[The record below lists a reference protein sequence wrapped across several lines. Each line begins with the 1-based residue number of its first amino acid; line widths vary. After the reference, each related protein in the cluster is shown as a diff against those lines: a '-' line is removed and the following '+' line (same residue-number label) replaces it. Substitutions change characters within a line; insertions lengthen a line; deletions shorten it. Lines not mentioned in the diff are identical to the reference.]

1 MEILSILLK
10 LMPFTHK
17 YQDGTV
23 GWAFFDLNFG
33 DVIVTSVEVCLI
45 GIFGIFLWL
54 LISSYLK
61 DKKNIKFLN
70 EQLIILQ
77 QNKFSNY
84 NDFLNELKSK
94 SPKLSAIWREFD
106 ESLIKQDGRYE
117 NSLDADYFFN
127 EKSLISVAGSKLYS
141 AIPGILLGIGLLGT
155 FFALYVALIELNLDG
170 DELKNSIKVFIGM
183 VGIKFTASVWG
194 VFLSVVFT
202 LFEKGCENSLVK
214 KVYKLQD
221 KIDEIFKR
229 QTAEQNL
236 AKIAIQSQDQTMAL
250 NSLAE
255 TLTQKISE
263 QFNPMLSQINQNL
276 VQMPIQISNAIGE
289 SLASPLSEISEHTKN
304 IVSSQSDN
312 LESIVHDFVD
322 KLDQTTGNQIDGV
335 QNMMTQTTNEL
346 TNLVSTI
353 KDISQEQN
361 EKMFAREVEIQKLFT
376 LATDS
381 FENQVDSINKTVNML
396 DEKHNEIFDKHIA
409 FANKL
414 ENITLKV
421 LSEITKKAKETKEI
435 IDISSQKLS
444 AVPSML
450 DKFENSSDTLEKF
463 AITTNEATKIFKESV
478 KDLELSQENIKDQIE
493 ELSLQATMTNHI
505 ATSTK
510 EITNSSEN
518 TAKTLQETY
527 KNLINEN
534 SDNVDKLGESMSKW
548 LSDYDRQVQ
557 STMQN
562 SLNEIQKSL
571 ANFANVLTSS
581 IGSLED
587 AIETIDEKIR

>member
-10 LMPFTHK
+10 LAPFTHK

-23 GWAFFDLNFG
+23 SWTLSDLNFG
-33 DVIVTSVEVCLI
+33 DVIVTSVEVCLFI
-45 GIFGIFLWL
+45 IFGGFLYK
-54 LISSYLK
+54 LICYYLK

-84 NDFLNELKSK
+84 NDFLNELKTK
-94 SPKLSAIWREFD
+94 SSKLSAIWREFD

-202 LFEKGCENSLVK
+202 LFEKGCENSLVN
-214 KVYKLQD
+214 KVYELQD

-435 IDISSQKLS
+435 IDVSSQKLS

-527 KNLINEN
+527 KNLIDEN